1 MLRTLAGS
9 GVATVVA
16 ILLMAVPAG
25 ARVDYSGQA
34 YDILAPGEFGGLPAN
49 QFSTDQGVLYNDL
62 TPLQGH
68 VTAGDLKKYYLSEK
82 FGVQGPVMRSE
93 QTGRPYPQIGIPE
106 PHHSVTHHQNDPAK
120 MAKCA
125 TIQRYHIQ

>member
-1 MLRTLAGS
+1 MLRTLTAS
-9 GVATVVA
+9 GVATVVV

-68 VTAGDLKKYYLSEK
+68 VTAADLE
-82 FGVQGPVMRSE
+82 
-93 QTGRPYPQIGIPE
+93 
-106 PHHSVTHHQNDPAK
+106 
-120 MAKCA
+120 
-125 TIQRYHIQ
+125 